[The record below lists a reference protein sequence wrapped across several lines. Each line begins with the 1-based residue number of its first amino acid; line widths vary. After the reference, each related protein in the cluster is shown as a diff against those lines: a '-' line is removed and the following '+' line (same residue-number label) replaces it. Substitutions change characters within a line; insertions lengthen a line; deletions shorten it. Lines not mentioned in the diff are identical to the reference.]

1 MAVTGSQ
8 EEALGRLDVATPSD
22 KQSANSELAE
32 GTTSRLWDKPQPAAG
47 S

>member
-8 EEALGRLDVATPSD
+8 EEALGRLDVALTSAES
-22 KQSANSELAE
+22 SANSELAE
-32 GTTSRLWDKPQPAAG
+32 GTTSRLCDKPQPAG